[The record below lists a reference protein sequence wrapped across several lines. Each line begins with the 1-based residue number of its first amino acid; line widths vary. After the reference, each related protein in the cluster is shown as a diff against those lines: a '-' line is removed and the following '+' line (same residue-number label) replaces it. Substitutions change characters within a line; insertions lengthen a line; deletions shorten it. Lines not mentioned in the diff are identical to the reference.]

1 VGGRADYPSVTAAS
15 PDQAYPDEAHPDE
28 AHPDEVNPEQRRA
41 FVALGSNL
49 GDRWVN
55 LRAGLAQ
62 LPGVV
67 AVSGVYETAPVGG
80 PPGQGLFLNMVAE
93 LQTSAAPFELLAAA
107 HRAEALAGRART
119 VRWGPRTLDVDI
131 LLVGDLVVD
140 VPDLQVPHPRM
151 WERGFVLVPL
161 ADLAPEIVAGRL
173 DDGMRSGVVLAGTLG
188 PGQGYPIQPGEGLAG
203 QDEVRQGHGRQQ
215 QRCQER

>member
-1 VGGRADYPSVTAAS
+1 VTA
-15 PDQAYPDEAHPDE
+15 PLPEQP
-28 AHPDEVNPEQRRA
+28 NPEQPNPEQHNPEQHRA

-49 GDRWVN
+49 GDRWAN
-55 LRAGLAQ
+55 LSSGLAQ

-67 AVSGVYETAPVGG
+67 AASRVYETEPVGG
-80 PPGQGLFLNMVAE
+80 PPGQGPYLNMVAE
-93 LQTSAAPFELLAAA
+93 LQTSAAPLDLLAAA
-107 HRAEALAGRART
+107 QRAEKLAGRART

-161 ADLAPEIVAGRL
+161 ADLAPELVAGRL
-173 DDGMRSGVVLAGTLG
+173 DDVMRAGVVLAGTLG
-188 PGQGYPIQPGEGLAG
+188 PGQRSSTSPGEGRAG
-203 QDEVRQGHGRQQ
+203 QDRVRQGYGCQEQ
-215 QRCQER
+215 GCQER